1 MSLSGF
7 SGREDAQVGSDNA
20 QRPGSEGGGG
30 DAVTTDWT
38 LNSSR
43 CTMRTSED
51 LGEWVK

>member
-1 MSLSGF
+1 MRRLVLITLRGQEV
-7 SGREDAQVGSDNA
+7 R
-20 QRPGSEGGGG
+20 GGG
-30 DAVTTDWT
+30 DAVTMDWT